1 MCYRPCVRRGAFAFV
16 AAGMV
21 AAAGCSSGC
30 SSDDAPAEPQADAA
44 GSRDPAAQGEGRG
57 ADLLAGAAAAHGP
70 ELPGLPPYPPS
81 VRSLRL
87 RRSISV
93 RYEPHEEAKRLGTV
107 ARDTRVLFRGA
118 RVGPGCET
126 RWIEIEPRGWV
137 CEVHLEPSTRGP
149 IGVELPRLEHGE
161 LVPGVY
167 GKLSREA
174 RILTVR
180 EGQVIGER
188 PLDGAATVRR
198 YGEEVI
204 RGAPHWRI
212 GRDEYVRAS
221 LIQPHEPSRFRG
233 TRLGDDTGLEPP
245 LGFAMGEK
253 NPLGRV
259 PVWTGPGADGAATR
273 ARTLEPRTLVP
284 VLETATDGDG
294 RPTAHRIGDGA
305 WVRAADLRLVER
317 AAPPPGLEP
326 GERWIDVDLD
336 RQVLVAY
343 EGELPVYATLVSSGA
358 RKTPTETGVYR
369 IWLKFAETDM
379 SGGMGDAEAYSV
391 ATVPWTQF
399 YAKDLALHTTYWH
412 DKLGTPRSHGC
423 VNLAP
428 RDARFLYF
436 WSVPDVP
443 PGWSMANG
451 SVERPGSLV
460 RVRSAADP
468 DPPFRGYAI
477 RVAEAQGI
485 STARP

>member
-16 AAGMV
+16 AAEMVVV
-21 AAAGCSSGC
+21 AACSSAEQPTRADAGEPGHPAAA
-30 SSDDAPAEPQADAA
+30 APAAGDGGAAD
-44 GSRDPAAQGEGRG
+44 
-57 ADLLAGAAAAHGP
+57 LAGAAAAQGP
-70 ELPGLPPYPPS
+70 ELPGLPPYPPH

-161 LVPGVY
+161 LVPGSY

-180 EGQVIGER
+180 EGQVVGER
-188 PLDGAATVRR
+188 PLDGSATVRR

-221 LIQPHEPSRFRG
+221 LIQPHEPSRWSG
-233 TRLGDDTGLEPP
+233 TRLGDDTGLQPP

-253 NPLGRV
+253 NPFGRV
-259 PVWTGPGADGAATR
+259 PVWTGPDAATR
-273 ARTLEPRTLVP
+273 ARQLEPRALVP
-284 VLETATDGDG
+284 VLETATDEEG
-294 RPTAHRIGDGA
+294 RPTAHRIGEGA

-317 AAPPPGLEP
+317 AAPPPGLRP

-369 IWLKFAETDM
+369 VWLKFAETDM
-379 SGGMGDAEAYSV
+379 SGGMGDQEAYSV

-443 PGWSMANG
+443 PGWSMSG
-451 SVERPGSLV
+451 GIVERPGSMV

-468 DPPFRGYAI
+468 DPPFRGYAM

-485 STARP
+485 DTAR